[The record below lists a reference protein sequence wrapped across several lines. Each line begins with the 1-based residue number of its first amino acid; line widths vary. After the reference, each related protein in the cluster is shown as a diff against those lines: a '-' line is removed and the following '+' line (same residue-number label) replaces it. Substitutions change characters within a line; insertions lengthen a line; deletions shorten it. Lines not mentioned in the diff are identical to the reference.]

1 MLQCVRLLATDKS
14 KHISREAAARHDF
27 TRVHFDPM
35 ESDRRSSFLFG
46 RIFCD
51 DPASTSPE
59 NALVFWIERLI
70 PGRRSSNDR
79 ESRTQTMRMLEH
91 VQPKC
96 TRFGVKNMLKTK
108 ENRARSRFHEM

>member
-51 DPASTSPE
+51 EPASSSPE

-79 ESRTQTMRMLEH
+79 ESRTQTKRTLG
-91 VQPKC
+91 
-96 TRFGVKNMLKTK
+96 F
-108 ENRARSRFHEM
+108 RADASWPDREPSVRVGTLAGSETL